1 MAENIYLRLK
11 PFLPP
16 SLLEGDTTSVHFLL
30 FPTVKTEFFDEVI
43 QRKVRRMTTV
53 LDLTRY
59 LRDKENISFKVPLR
73 DLIIVH
79 KDPQY
84 LEDVKELE
92 HYVKEELRLQKLTY
106 TTDEDGHG
114 VVYKVKADWPVLGKK
129 LKKDMPVVK
138 KNLEKVTSQEVK
150 QFLETKSIVV
160 GGITLGE
167 EDLQVFPL
175 SLVILEWMLIYCR
188 SLGIWIQR
196 IRHIILQITITMSLS
211 Y

>member
-1 MAENIYLRLK
+1 MAENVYLRLK

-92 HYVKEELRLQKLTY
+92 HYVKEELRLQQLTY

-150 QFLETKSIVV
+150 QFLKTKSIVV

-167 EDLQVFPL
+167 EDLQVFPYYL
-175 SLVILEWMLIYCR
+175 CYSRVDVNILVGHSGYGSSVHDTLHCKSR
-188 SLGIWIQR
+188 
-196 IRHIILQITITMSLS
+196 
-211 Y
+211 

>member
-1 MAENIYLRLK
+1 MAENVYLRLK

-167 EDLQVFPL
+167 EDLQVFPYYL
-175 SLVILEWMLIYCR
+175 LLF
-188 SLGIWIQR
+188 
-196 IRHIILQITITMSLS
+196 
-211 Y
+211 

>member
-1 MAENIYLRLK
+1 MAENIYQRLK

-84 LEDVKELE
+84 LEDVRELE

-114 VVYKVKADWPVLGKK
+114 VLYKVKADWPVLGKK

-138 KNLEKVTSQEVK
+138 KNLEKVASQEVK
-150 QFLETKSIVV
+150 EFLETKSIVV

-167 EDLQVFPL
+167 EDLQVSP
-175 SLVILEWMLIYCR
+175 ILLISFRLCKTKANMLGHSGYGSRLYDTLHCKSR
-188 SLGIWIQR
+188 
-196 IRHIILQITITMSLS
+196 
-211 Y
+211 

>member
-1 MAENIYLRLK
+1 MAENIYQRLK

-84 LEDVKELE
+84 LEDVRELE

-114 VVYKVKADWPVLGKK
+114 VLYKVKADWPVLGKK

-150 QFLETKSIVV
+150 RFLETKSIVV

-167 EDLQVFPL
+167 EDLQVSPILL
-175 SLVILEWMLIYCR
+175 SSFRLCKTKANMLGHSGYGS
-188 SLGIWIQR
+188 SLYDTLHCKSW
-196 IRHIILQITITMSLS
+196 
-211 Y
+211 